1 MKRISFLAAA
11 AAATLGSVVGASAT
25 VVGFSS
31 FGGIYGIG
39 GVPPGETVDTNFSS
53 GLPLGATGD
62 GSIYTPSGAMSQAGV
77 EAGSYVAAPYT
88 STGSSTGKFFAVNYG
103 QTETF
108 TFTKPVDVLSFYIG
122 SLDADN
128 VFTLITTSGSTTWD
142 GAQLDAYTSGPLEA
156 SGAPTITSSH
166 LNGRFTFADGSNDII
181 GFKMYENTLPE
192 YNSFEIAQIAT
203 ATSSVPEPSTWAM
216 MAIGFAGLGYA
227 SIRSRRT
234 ARAIA

>member
-11 AAATLGSVVGASAT
+11 AAATLGSVVGANAT

-88 STGSSTGKFFAVNYG
+88 STGSSTGKFFRSIMG
-103 QTETF
+103 RL
-108 TFTKPVDVLSFYIG
+108 KPLHSP
-122 SLDADN
+122 SR
-128 VFTLITTSGSTTWD
+128 S
-142 GAQLDAYTSGPLEA
+142 
-156 SGAPTITSSH
+156 TSS
-166 LNGRFTFADGSNDII
+166 
-181 GFKMYENTLPE
+181 
-192 YNSFEIAQIAT
+192 
-203 ATSSVPEPSTWAM
+203 PSTLARWTPTM
-216 MAIGFAGLGYA
+216 
-227 SIRSRRT
+227 SSHSSRLPGARPGT
-234 ARAIA
+234 ARSSMRILVARWRLLALRPSPARI